1 MSEEP
6 RDAFVAFITID
17 DDEIVLNFGP
27 GDHTC
32 ERWRISKAQLRLIV
46 IDSMEHLLGD

>member
-17 DDEIVLNFGP
+17 DDEILLNFGI

-32 ERWRISKAQLRLIV
+32 ERWRITEEMLRVIV
-46 IDSMEHLLGD
+46 MDALPRLLEK